1 VFGKDKSNSD
11 FCLDLF
17 NRTMTYSEKDRFY
30 LAVDCV
36 IFGFDNDKLK
46 LLLYKRDFEP
56 QKGMWSLMGGFL
68 RKNETLDDAAY
79 RVLARITG
87 LRNIYLDQLSVFSE
101 LDRDP
106 ADRVISIAYFALI
119 NILDYDQELLRQ
131 YGAQWFTIDE
141 LPDLIFDHY
150 DIVNRA
156 LRRLKRKAKTQPIGF
171 ELLPENFTI
180 TQLRNLYEAIY
191 QRQIE
196 PANFR
201 RKIMSMGLLN
211 RLPMKDKNNSRKGAF
226 LYSFN
231 KEKYEMLTAKGFSF
245 DLSGI

>member
-1 VFGKDKSNSD
+1 
-11 FCLDLF
+11 
-17 NRTMTYSEKDRFY
+17 MTYSNKDKFY

-68 RKNETLDDAAY
+68 RINETLDDAAY

-87 LRNIYLDQLSVFSE
+87 LRNVFLEQLSVFSN

-106 ADRVISIAYFALI
+106 ADRVISIGYYALI
-119 NILDYDQELLRQ
+119 NILDYDDRQIKQ
-131 YGAQWFTIDE
+131 YGAQWFAIDE
-141 LPDLIFDHY
+141 LPVLIFDHAE
-150 DIVNRA
+150 IVGKS

-191 QRQIE
+191 QRRIE

-211 RLPMKDKNNSRKGAF
+211 RLPIKDMNNSRKGAF

-231 KEKYEMLTAKGFSF
+231 KEKYEILTAKGFSF